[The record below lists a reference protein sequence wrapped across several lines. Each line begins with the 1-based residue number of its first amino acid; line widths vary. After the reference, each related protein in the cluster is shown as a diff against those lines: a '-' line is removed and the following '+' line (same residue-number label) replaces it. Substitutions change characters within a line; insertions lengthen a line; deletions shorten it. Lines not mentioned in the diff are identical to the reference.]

1 MSLHLYTCEVEA
13 YLRQSWYC
21 GIASNFVLDHFN
33 LIDLDFVAR
42 VPDTR
47 ALLRFN
53 ERHVFPSYTTIT
65 LHCISVL
72 TEHTIMLYYLSY
84 SSWDRRYRTV
94 VGFTTTYANMMKEAI
109 TW

>member
-1 MSLHLYTCEVEA
+1 MVVVWNNSPRVDMSLHSYTLEVQA

-21 GIASNFVLDHFN
+21 GIASSFVLDHFN

-53 ERHVFPSYTTIT
+53 ERHVFPFFYLFEISFRKCSHDIT
-65 LHCISVL
+65 ESLLKVALH
-72 TEHTIMLYYLSY
+72 
-84 SSWDRRYRTV
+84 
-94 VGFTTTYANMMKEAI
+94 TTTL
-109 TW
+109 TH